1 MLTPVNH
8 QAISPQLPNE
18 SERDYLLFIKF
29 AQCGSISELSDSK
42 HTHLSNRQIQRIA
55 LKYNW
60 KERFAIYR
68 NNFNKVN
75 TNVIVKSISQLIPNI
90 AKSYFHLYE
99 NAIQNL
105 EDLSKFK
112 AGEFCQNLNKEGT
125 YDGDYVRQYHR
136 FTTTVL
142 KQLKIM
148 EKLEEKLKLLGVDF
162 PNIQQQQANAEID
175 NITHFTEEEITLID
189 SQLECEEEAQVPS
202 NETTQPQ
209 HTIHTIEDLITFE
222 EKPITPISS
231 WEKTEERKKFIDEDA
246 EEIQAITRKI
256 QKLKAQSKK
265 AYKFDGHYSEHP
277 ALYKNPYH
285 HELETV

>member
-1 MLTPVNH
+1 MQTPVNH

-29 AQCGSISELSDSK
+29 AQLGSISDLADSK
-42 HTHLSNRQIQRIA
+42 NTHLSNRQIQRIA
-55 LKYNW
+55 IKHNW

-68 NNFNKVN
+68 NNFNQVN

-99 NAIQNL
+99 NSIQNL

-162 PNIQQQQANAEID
+162 DNIQQQQANAEID
-175 NITHFTEEEITLID
+175 NITPFTEEELTLID
-189 SQLECEEEAQVPS
+189 SQLEDGEEAQVPS
-202 NETTQPQ
+202 NENPHQD
-209 HTIHTIEDLITFE
+209 TIHTIEDLITFE

-231 WEKTEERKKFIDEDA
+231 
-246 EEIQAITRKI
+246 
-256 QKLKAQSKK
+256 
-265 AYKFDGHYSEHP
+265 
-277 ALYKNPYH
+277 
-285 HELETV
+285 

>member
-1 MLTPVNH
+1 MQTPVNH

-29 AQCGSISELSDSK
+29 AQLGSISDLADSK
-42 HTHLSNRQIQRIA
+42 ITHLSNRQIQRIA
-55 LKYNW
+55 LKHNW
-60 KERFAIYR
+60 KERFALYR

-112 AGEFCQNLNKEGT
+112 AGEFCQYLNKEGT

-162 PNIQQQQANAEID
+162 DNIQQQQANAEID
-175 NITHFTEEEITLID
+175 NITPFTEEVTILRLFFFYLLRCTVYVALKG
-189 SQLECEEEAQVPS
+189 LEL
-202 NETTQPQ
+202 
-209 HTIHTIEDLITFE
+209 D
-222 EKPITPISS
+222 
-231 WEKTEERKKFIDEDA
+231 
-246 EEIQAITRKI
+246 
-256 QKLKAQSKK
+256 
-265 AYKFDGHYSEHP
+265 
-277 ALYKNPYH
+277 
-285 HELETV
+285 